1 MLVCDKLFLKVLLLC
16 MFVFVKIYFKIDFF
30 FEMVI
35 VIIGVSWEFCMWYVN
50 LFFDWMLR
58 CFMFIGCR
66 LRKGFWMLF
75 D

>member
-30 FEMVI
+30 FEMFIVI
-35 VIIGVSWEFCMWYVN
+35 VGVSWEFCMWYVN

-58 CFMFIGCR
+58 CFMFIGYR